1 MLKVENMMAIKYKT
15 KHVAKL
21 MGDFWEGMKSGID
34 DYPTRGRFSSY
45 FIAGGDEA
53 NSGMF

>member
-1 MLKVENMMAIKYKT
+1 LKVENMMAIKYKT